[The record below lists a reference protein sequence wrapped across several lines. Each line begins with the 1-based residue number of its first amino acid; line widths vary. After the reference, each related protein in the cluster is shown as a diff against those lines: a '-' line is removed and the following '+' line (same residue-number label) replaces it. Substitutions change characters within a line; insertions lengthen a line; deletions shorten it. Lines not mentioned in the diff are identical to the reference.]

1 MFPGSRDE
9 KATFTSYRETDTTNM
24 TNESDDLVLVY
35 LLFLQLEVQG
45 VGLTKSSRR
54 TKNQIHKIEPQQMK
68 KYFKVGV
75 LLVIT

>member
-9 KATFTSYRETDTTNM
+9 KATFTSYRETAT

-45 VGLTKSSRR
+45 VGLTKNSRR
-54 TKNQIHKIEPQQMK
+54 TKKQIHKIEPQQMI
-68 KYFKVGV
+68 FF
-75 LLVIT
+75 